1 MIVKEKKSQKNSIV
15 VTIINLKK
23 KTPCS
28 LETSS
33 FALDTGDI
41 KSPLGR

>member
-1 MIVKEKKSQKNSIV
+1 MIVKEKKKPEKLNSCHYYK
-15 VTIINLKK
+15 LKK
-23 KTPCS
+23 KPCS

>member
-15 VTIINLKK
+15 VTIINKK
-23 KTPCS
+23 KEPCS